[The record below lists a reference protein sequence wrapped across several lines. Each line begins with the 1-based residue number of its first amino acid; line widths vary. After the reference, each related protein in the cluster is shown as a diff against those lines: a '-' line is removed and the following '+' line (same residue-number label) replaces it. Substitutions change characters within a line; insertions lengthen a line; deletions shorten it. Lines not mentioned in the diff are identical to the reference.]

1 MTIDDVMKEFG
12 IEMYQPAT
20 LDIAH
25 EWAAKI
31 GDAFATGVTQSA
43 AVCALLKARYGISV
57 LRVPVRENSPHFL
70 YEPRVTAEWSTF
82 QMCAMPTELAA
93 VAALARRIRGA
104 G

>member
-1 MTIDDVMKEFG
+1 MTLDDVMKEFG

-31 GDAFATGVTQSA
+31 GDAFATGVTQSD
-43 AVCALLKARYGISV
+43 AVCALLKTRYGISADIV
-57 LRVPVRENSPHFL
+57 NEIGGMEV
-70 YEPRVTAEWSTF
+70 VTMVWIAQTLERQWAA
-82 QMCAMPTELAA
+82 QPTELAA